1 MKTCFSTLACPDFT
15 WQEIYSMAKDFGF
28 DGIEIRG
35 LGQDIFSVK
44 AAPFTDKELPKTIAK
59 LKDLKLTIPC
69 LSSGEPVNNL
79 ETKDKAIAEIR
90 AYIELANKLGT
101 SFIRVLGDRNPA
113 PEKEIDDNVVI
124 SIMRELIPY
133 AEEMNVTLL
142 IETNGVYADT
152 KRLKKV
158 LDEINNRKVA
168 ALWDMHHPYR
178 FMGEK
183 PAETVANL
191 GEYIKHVHVKD
202 SVMVDGKVSYKL
214 MGAGDM
220 PLKEMFDSLQAIDY
234 IGYISL
240 EWVYRWSQNLEGA
253 GIVVPQFAGY
263 MESYRPKEKKVELQT
278 DKRLSRNV

>member
-1 MKTCFSTLACPDFT
+1 MPEFS

-59 LKDLKLTIPC
+59 LKDLRLTIPC
-69 LSSGEPVNNL
+69 LSSGEPINSL

-124 SIMRELIPY
+124 SIIRELIPY

-152 KRLKKV
+152 KRLKK
-158 LDEINNRKVA
+158 LLMRSTTARSPLSGICITLTD
-168 ALWDMHHPYR
+168 LWASPQLR
-178 FMGEK
+178 QS
-183 PAETVANL
+183 TTLAN
-191 GEYIKHVHVKD
+191 
-202 SVMVDGKVSYKL
+202 
-214 MGAGDM
+214 
-220 PLKEMFDSLQAIDY
+220 
-234 IGYISL
+234 IS
-240 EWVYRWSQNLEGA
+240 ST
-253 GIVVPQFAGY
+253 F
-263 MESYRPKEKKVELQT
+263 T
-278 DKRLSRNV
+278 